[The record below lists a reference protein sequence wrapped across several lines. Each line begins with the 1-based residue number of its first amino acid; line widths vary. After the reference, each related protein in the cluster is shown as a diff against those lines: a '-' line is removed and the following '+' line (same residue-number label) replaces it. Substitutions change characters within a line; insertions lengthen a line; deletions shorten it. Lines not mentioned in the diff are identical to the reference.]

1 MIVYKNKTEKNP
13 VKSRLAMTPKQM
25 DQARQAGQPI
35 STSTLPDSM
44 FDDGYVGVKL
54 EIPIDRQRG
63 IDVAQIWQ
71 ETKTLEKKIGGFKR
85 FTDTK

>member
-13 VKSRLAMTPKQM
+13 VKSRLAMTPRQM

-54 EIPIDRQRG
+54 EIPLDRQRG
-63 IDVAQIWQ
+63 VDVAEIWQ
-71 ETKTLEKKIGGFKR
+71 KSKTLEKKIGGFKR
-85 FTDTK
+85 FTSKE